1 MIDVVGSWK
10 RSEKRLNKYFYF
22 RVLVIAG
29 EALRARAKTTTSNEK
44 EALLVAKKFSIDLQT
59 YHNIYLREHIGI
71 HHSFNMDDDNESNVN
86 EPPPAEAAAPMED
99 GDIPSTP
106 PRPPPQAAARP
117 RLEFSDDDD
126 DDDDNNNSVVVPATP
141 GVVAAS
147 TSRNR
152 SSALEET
159 PSTPASSASNSGR
172 GPPATPP
179 LTPLEGLDDDDDDDD
194 DEEQEQD
201 TAAAVNDNDNDV
213 NMDANEDQEEQDEDM
228 DMEDITDATTVA
240 RGTNV
245 NVPVAAATFSEFL
258 RSFVLEPEDNNDNDD
273 DEESDSDNEENQ
285 ENRHNLYYM
294 TKLEQLLHR
303 SSASSSNSSSS
314 SSNTASLALDTRHL
328 YNHNAACQRLYKQL
342 VAFPMEL
349 IPLLDLVVQR
359 ELQRLATTAMHQEND
374 EHDDQDELPIPT
386 VQVRPYNL
394 RVVSNLRELDP
405 IHMDTLVCFKGM
417 IVRSSPIIPDLK
429 VAHFECVICGTAS
442 SVRIDRGRIVEPRHC
457 ESCNTRDSFQLLHNR
472 SLFTD
477 KQLVR
482 VQETPDQV
490 PAGQT
495 PASVVTF
502 CFDDL
507 VDACP
512 PGSKVEITGVLRAQP
527 LRVHPKLSKLKSIYK
542 TYIDVIHFSTRLDR
556 SSDNK
561 GGNSHWSPARIQQL
575 QQLSQQP
582 DIYQQLTDSLAPS
595 IWELEN
601 VKKGILCMLF
611 GGNTVKKPNKRRNG
625 AALVRDDSDAE
636 QDDDD
641 DDWSDDEDND
651 DDETAQDTKLH
662 KRGDINILL
671 CGDPGTSKSQLLS
684 YVHKLSSR
692 GIYTSGKGSSA
703 VGLTASV
710 VRDPETRDLVL
721 ESGALVLSDQ
731 GICCIDEFDKM
742 SDAVSHQVTT

>member
-1 MIDVVGSWK
+1 MDDNDESSI
-10 RSEKRLNKYFYF
+10 R
-22 RVLVIAG
+22 
-29 EALRARAKTTTSNEK
+29 NEPPD
-44 EALLVAKKFSIDLQT
+44 AP
-59 YHNIYLREHIGI
+59 
-71 HHSFNMDDDNESNVN
+71 MDDDD
-86 EPPPAEAAAPMED
+86 ED
-99 GDIPSTP
+99 DNNIPSTP
-106 PRPPPQAAARP
+106 PPPARPQPPQAGARP
-117 RLEFSDDDD
+117 RLEFSDDEDD
-126 DDDDNNNSVVVPATP
+126 DDDDGNNSVVVPATP
-141 GVVAAS
+141 GVAAAS
-147 TSRNR
+147 TSHNR
-152 SSALEET
+152 SAET
-159 PSTPASSASNSGR
+159 PSTPASASSSGR

-194 DEEQEQD
+194 DEQEQDAAAANDDDDHNGNMEEQEQD
-201 TAAAVNDNDNDV
+201 I
-213 NMDANEDQEEQDEDM
+213 

-245 NVPVAAATFSEFL
+245 NVPVAAATFSDFL
-258 RSFVLEPEDNNDNDD
+258 RTFVLEADTNESDN
-273 DEESDSDNEENQ
+273 EDSDNEEHQ
-285 ENRHNLYYM
+285 DNRHNLYYM

-303 SSASSSNSSSS
+303 SSASSSSTAGG
-314 SSNTASLALDTRHL
+314 NTASLALDTRHL
-328 YNHNAACQRLYKQL
+328 YHHNAACQRLYKQL

-359 ELQRLATTAMHQEND
+359 ELQRLATTVLHQEN
-374 EHDDQDELPIPT
+374 EHEQDERFIPT

-512 PGSKVEITGVLRAQP
+512 PGSKVEITGALRAPP
-527 LRVHPKLSKLKSIYK
+527 LRDHPKLSKLKSIYE

-556 SSDNK
+556 SSNTSSK
-561 GGNSHWSPARIQQL
+561 GTGNSHWSPARIQQL
-575 QQLSQQP
+575 KELSQQP

-611 GGNTVKKPNKRRNG
+611 GGNTVKKPNKNKTKRRNG

-641 DDWSDDEDND
+641 DDWSDDNDNDND
-651 DDETAQDTKLH
+651 DDETSQDTKLH

-742 SDAVSHQVTT
+742 SDAVSQKLLQHECMLCLYYRVSFRTM